1 MKRIL
6 PVMFLVLTLIAIYPL
21 IAPAQES
28 VSVFVNG
35 LAVKSDVLPIIQNG
49 RTLIPSQAIAEAMDI
64 DISWDNQ
71 TRTVN
76 ATDGVTTV
84 CLQIDNCTAY
94 HNNNS
99 VILDVAPQIVN
110 GYSLIPLRF
119 FAEAFNYQVNWDSTS
134 HRVSI
139 LSPIMKPAGSP
150 PPLPVTSQGK
160 YVGDKDSHKF
170 HLPDCINAK
179 EIEWAKEIWF
189 KSEIEA
195 EEAGFMACG
204 LCISAR

>member
-6 PVMFLVLTLIAIYPL
+6 SVIFLVLTMIVIYPL
-21 IAPAQES
+21 ITPAQEP

-35 LAVKSDVLPIIQNG
+35 FSLESDVLPIIQNG
-49 RTLIPSQAIAEAMDI
+49 RTLIATQAIAEAMDI
-64 DISWDNQ
+64 DISWDDQ

-94 HNNNS
+94 HNNNA

-110 GYSLIPLRF
+110 GHSLIPLRF
-119 FAEAFNYQVNWDSTS
+119 FAEAFNYQVNWDSTL

-150 PPLPVTSQGK
+150 SPLPAASQGK
-160 YVGDKDSHKF
+160 YVGDMDAHKY

-195 EEAGFMACG
+195 EEAGFMPCG